1 MRPRTRAQ
9 WDQHYRNLYEE
20 QKKKMSGRRG
30 KRPVQN
36 VVEPEPVT
44 VLDEDSDDT
53 MEKKPDFGER
63 RTRSGVHKFNLQAS
77 AAGNKK
83 QRQKKEEETNDH
95 VRDRN
100 ESDDDSIEFLGHE
113 KVVSIGSGSKI
124 KAELRA
130 GSASNP
136 LDIDSGSSSSDN
148 ESLSEDESSS
158 DEEEEGDEESEER
171 DESDDEDYKA
181 DKPSATSQSSDDD
194 TDDFEQEKD
203 DECDGGGGNENPMT
217 GDEEI
222 DRDTTTRRDDPIKG
236 VRVNDERRE
245 GETEEDD
252 IYDDG
257 GNNEDVM
264 KWEEE
269 IDRETTTPI
278 KGARANEAEK
288 DDDYNGGDSHD
299 NYDGGENDENVM
311 TGEDEIDL
319 EKTTR
324 CDPIKCVRVS
334 EKRKSETGKDKES
347 DLKKRKA
354 FDKRNDKEDTC
365 CTKEEVEN
373 DKFSSKRDEYS
384 CLLEHLAGMRDPR
397 RSEKV
402 GKLGKKKTREEKSR
416 ELTNIL
422 VEAIN
427 YLKGQKFPTE
437 ENAAFTQTTLSW
449 KFRFEDDEMQ
459 PPPEKTD
466 SEKEIESLFHELE
479 FGLRESEIDHYPAMV
494 HFASFCLK
502 VYVKR

>member
-83 QRQKKEEETNDH
+83 QKQKKEEETNDH

-194 TDDFEQEKD
+194 DTDDFEQEKD

-257 GNNEDVM
+257 ENNEDVM

-288 DDDYNGGDSHD
+288 DDNYNGGDSHD
-299 NYDGGENDENVM
+299 NYDGGENENVM

-365 CTKEEVEN
+365 FTKEEVEN

>member
-36 VVEPEPVT
+36 VVAPEPVT

-113 KVVSIGSGSKI
+113 KVVSIGCGSKI

-203 DECDGGGGNENPMT
+203 DECDGGGGNENLMT
-217 GDEEI
+217 GEEEI

-288 DDDYNGGDSHD
+288 DDNYNGGDSHD

-324 CDPIKCVRVS
+324 CDPIKGVRVS
-334 EKRKSETGKDKES
+334 EKRKSETGKDEES

-397 RSEKV
+397 RSGKV

-479 FGLRESEIDHYPAMV
+479 FGLRESEIDHCPAMV

>member
-83 QRQKKEEETNDH
+83 QKKKKKKEEETNDH

-136 LDIDSGSSSSDN
+136 LDIDSGSPSSDN

-158 DEEEEGDEESEER
+158 EEEEGDEESEER
-171 DESDDEDYKA
+171 DESGDEDYKA
-181 DKPSATSQSSDDD
+181 DKPSATSQSSDDDD

-217 GDEEI
+217 GEEEI

-257 GNNEDVM
+257 ENNEDVM
-264 KWEEE
+264 KWEE
-269 IDRETTTPI
+269 
-278 KGARANEAEK
+278 
-288 DDDYNGGDSHD
+288 
-299 NYDGGENDENVM
+299 
-311 TGEDEIDL
+311 EIDL

-347 DLKKRKA
+347 DLKKREA

-365 CTKEEVEN
+365 FTKEEVEN

-427 YLKGQKFPTE
+427 YLKLQKFPTE